1 MPAPFDK
8 GACGQCPLTISHGGF
23 QQLVTSLTRPVSA
36 AGVPPGAI
44 PHGNLQQI
52 VTAPPAPGNV
62 PAVEVGVSITSIKY
76 RPIPNHQLSARWLPQ
91 SPAVTAPSRRE
102 LWGAYFST
110 LDLWELEVPAMNPS
124 VKNQRF
130 LPAPFSKGACGQCP
144 LTISHGGFLRFV
156 TSLTRPV
163 SFYGATPG
171 FFRLSIDS
179 VGTKNLKIQ
188 QTQTGAEAKTHH
200 LSQSEGSIPVGSSRG
215 ILKGGTIRAGA
226 SCSPLVL

>member
-1 MPAPFDK
+1 MVGYRQPPA
-8 GACGQCPLTISHGGF
+8 S
-23 QQLVTSLTRPVSA
+23 
-36 AGVPPGAI
+36 
-44 PHGNLQQI
+44 
-52 VTAPPAPGNV
+52 TAPKVNRNC
-62 PAVEVGVSITSIKY
+62 T
-76 RPIPNHQLSARWLPQ
+76 ARWLPQ

-110 LDLWELEVPAMNPS
+110 LDLWELEVPAVNPS

-130 LPAPFSKGACGQCP
+130 LPAPFNKGAC
-144 LTISHGGFLRFV
+144 LRQ
-156 TSLTRPV
+156 V
-163 SFYGATPG
+163 SFHCATPG

-179 VGTKNLKIQ
+179 VGTKNPKIP

-226 SCSPLVL
+226 SCSPLKPASLLPFLPEQERKAAGRQCKPI